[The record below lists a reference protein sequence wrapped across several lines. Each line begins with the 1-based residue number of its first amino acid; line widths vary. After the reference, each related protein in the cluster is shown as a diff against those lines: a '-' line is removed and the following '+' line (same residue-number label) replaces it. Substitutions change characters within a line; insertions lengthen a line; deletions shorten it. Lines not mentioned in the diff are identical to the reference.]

1 MSVNVIRGSLRK
13 MVKTERNSVITRPSE
28 ERVKDFNEVSQG
40 FTYELMKAE
49 AERCINCKNA
59 PCTTGCPVGVKI
71 PEFIQCLKND
81 DLDGAVKIIKLDNN
95 LPSICG
101 RVCPQEKQCEDKCI
115 RKLKLGGSVAIGSLE
130 RYVGDYALS
139 DNKPVLKPSTKLNY
153 KVAVIGSGPSGLTCA
168 ADCAN
173 AGLDVTIF
181 EAFHQAGGV
190 LVYGIPE
197 FRLPK
202 EEIVK
207 KEIDKLV
214 ELGVKIK
221 YNTVIGKTIK
231 IEELLEEFDAIFIGT
246 GAGLPSFMNIEGEN
260 LNGVYSANEFLT
272 RVNLMKA
279 FKAGADTP
287 VYVGKNV
294 AIVGAGNVAMDAA
307 RTAKRLG
314 AENVYIV
321 YRRSKEEMPAR
332 IEEIEHAIEEGIEL
346 KLLTNPIRIL
356 GDSCVEG
363 MECIQMELGE
373 PDASGRRRPVE
384 IPNSEYVIPVDEVI
398 MSIGTRPNPL
408 LTREFKAL
416 ETTKRGTLIV
426 SEETQ
431 ETSVKNIFAG
441 GDAVTGA
448 ATVILAMGAGKSA
461 GKTIIARANGKN
473 IK

>member
-1 MSVNVIRGSLRK
+1 
-13 MVKTERNSVITRPSE
+13 MVKTERNKTITRPSE
-28 ERVKDFNEVSQG
+28 VRVKDFEEVSQG

-59 PCTTGCPVGVKI
+59 PCTSGCPVGVKI

-130 RYVGDYALS
+130 RFVGDYALADS
-139 DNKPVLKPSTKLNY
+139 KPIPKPSKRLDY

-181 EAFHQAGGV
+181 EAFHEAGGV

-202 EEIVK
+202 DEIVK
-207 KEIDKLV
+207 KEINKLT

-221 YNTVIGKTIK
+221 YNTVVGKTVTMQ
-231 IEELLEEFDAIFIGT
+231 ELLDEFDAVFIGT
-246 GAGLPSFMNIEGEN
+246 GAGLPSFMNIPGEN

-279 FKAGADTP
+279 FKKGSDTP
-287 VYVGKNV
+287 VFIGKNV
-294 AIVGAGNVAMDAA
+294 AVVGAGNVAMDAA

-314 AENVYIV
+314 ADNVYIV

-332 IEEIEHAIEEGIEL
+332 IEEIEHAIEEGIQL
-346 KLLTNPIRIL
+346 QLLTNPTKIL
-356 GDSCVEG
+356 GETNVEG
-363 MECIQMELGE
+363 MECVKMELGE
-373 PDASGRRRPVE
+373 PDSSGRRRPVE

-408 LTREFKAL
+408 LTREYADL
-416 ETTKRGTLIV
+416 QTTKRGTLIV
-426 SEETQ
+426 NEDSQ
-431 ETSVKNIFAG
+431 ETSVQNIFAG

-448 ATVILAMGAGKSA
+448 ATVILAMGAGKNA
-461 GKTIIARANGKN
+461 AKTIIARANSKHV
-473 IK
+473 